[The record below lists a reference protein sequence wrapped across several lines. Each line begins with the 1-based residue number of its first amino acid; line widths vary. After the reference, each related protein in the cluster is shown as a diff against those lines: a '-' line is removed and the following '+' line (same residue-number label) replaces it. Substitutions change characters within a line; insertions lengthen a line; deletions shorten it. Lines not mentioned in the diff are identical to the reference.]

1 MAEISPLHR
10 VIDAARWDAE
20 RLLGRLIILVHAA
33 FLDAVFVV
41 HADRVGKSGRVPT
54 RAGATASTRQH
65 LRRTEPLRGRP
76 SQRVPA
82 VQERIVRRAV
92 APLLSRGLGDT
103 ARALTDDGACGV
115 AALWRELTEKLCR
128 STLVAVCP
136 GKDALLSLSV
146 DVLLDILARLN
157 GLDILMLSSTCAGLS
172 RLVADHDSEL
182 WKNRYMA
189 LFRSRWADDS
199 SGTTNWMELWCKL
212 KQRLH
217 ERAKFGEYIREERRK
232 KLLRYRAIYM

>member
-1 MAEISPLHR
+1 MAEMSPLHR

-33 FLDAVFVV
+33 FLNVGFVL
-41 HADRVGKSGRVPT
+41 HADSVGKSGRVPR
-54 RAGATASTRQH
+54 RAGRTAST
-65 LRRTEPLRGRP
+65 LSLVYAAPRRRDAAVPLHMRAHDMHIVFYVCVPRAPDSPKTRG
-76 SQRVPA
+76 
-82 VQERIVRRAV
+82 QERIVRRAV

-157 GLDILMLSSTCAGLS
+157 GLDILMLSSTCAGLN

-182 WKNRYMA
+182 WKNRLTGAFYGIFGFSPCDR
-189 LFRSRWADDS
+189 LLDD
-199 SGTTNWMELWCKL
+199 E
-212 KQRLH
+212 
-217 ERAKFGEYIREERRK
+217 
-232 KLLRYRAIYM
+232 